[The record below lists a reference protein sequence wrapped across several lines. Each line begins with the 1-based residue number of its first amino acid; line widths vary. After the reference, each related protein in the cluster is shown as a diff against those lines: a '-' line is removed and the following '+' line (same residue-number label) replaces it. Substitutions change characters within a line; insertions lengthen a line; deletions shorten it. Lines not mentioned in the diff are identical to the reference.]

1 MTKQNSQ
8 VRVRRRFWHGLP
20 LDLWSFGAVMIA
32 AVVLA
37 PILSVIWIAFHPSEN
52 IWPHLI
58 SSVLPRYFGNTLIL
72 MVGVAAF
79 TAFFGTATAWLVAM
93 YRFPGQ
99 RWLDYALLFPLAIPA
114 YVGAYALV
122 DFLDYAGP
130 LQTAMRAAFG
140 WRDAREYWFPQVRA
154 HGPAIVVLGSAL
166 YPYVYLLARAAFRE
180 QSGCT
185 YEVAR
190 ALGAGPWAMFWRVGL
205 PLARPAIATGVALA
219 LMETVADYGTV
230 QHFGVQTLTTGVF
243 STWLTGNNAG
253 GAAQIA
259 GVILLVIFLL
269 LALERVFRR
278 NARFYRLSKATRP
291 IAPLPLPGMW
301 GWAAAAF
308 CVFPFALGFVLP
320 LLVMLGH
327 AIKRPDVWVA
337 PGLLPALGNT
347 VLVGGIAAALTVLA
361 ALFLVYGTRM
371 IGRDLARM
379 VLPATLLG
387 YAAPGA
393 VLALGLLVPL
403 AALDHWVADGME
415 WLTGNNAGG
424 AAQIAGVILLVIF
437 LLLALERVFRR
448 NARFYRLSKATR
460 PIAPLPL
467 SGMWGWAAAAFC
479 VFPFALGF
487 VLPLLVMLGHAIKRP
502 DVWVAPGLLPALG
515 NTVLV
520 GGIAAA
526 LTVLAALFLV
536 YGTRMIGRDLA
547 RMVLPATLLGYAAP
561 GAVLALGLLVPL
573 AALDH
578 WVADSMEWLTG
589 YDPGLLM
596 TGTSAAIVLAYF
608 VRFFGIA
615 QGALDAAFGRVSPS
629 LPMAARSLGRSAGG
643 ALRDVYL
650 PLMKG
655 SVATAL
661 LVVFVDCVKEL
672 PATLLLRPFNFN
684 TLSTRVFELASLEK
698 LGEAAPAALLVM
710 AVGLAA
716 VGLLARATR
725 PPKYTE

>member
-8 VRVRRRFWHGLP
+8 VHVPRRFWPGLR
-20 LDLWSFGAVMIA
+20 LDLWSFGAVAIA

-37 PILSVIWIAFHPSEN
+37 PILSVIWIAFHPGEN

-58 SSVLPRYFGNTLIL
+58 SSVLPRYFANTLIL
-72 MVGVAAF
+72 MVGVAVF
-79 TAFFGTATAWLVAM
+79 TAFFGAAAAWLVAM

-114 YVGAYALV
+114 YIGAYALV

-140 WRDAREYWFPQVRA
+140 WRDARDYWFPQVRA

-180 QSGCT
+180 QSGCS

-190 ALGAGPWAMFWRVGL
+190 ALGAGPWALFWRVGL

-259 GVILLVIFLL
+259 GVILALIFVL
-269 LALERVFRR
+269 LALERISRR

-291 IAPLPLPGMW
+291 IAPLPLSGVW
-301 GWAAAAF
+301 AWAATAF
-308 CVFPFALGFVLP
+308 CALPFAVGFVLP
-320 LLVMLGH
+320 VLVMLGH
-327 AIKRPDVWVA
+327 AVKRPDVWLA
-337 PGLLPALGNT
+337 PGLVPALGNT

-379 VLPATLLG
+379 VLPATLIG

-393 VLALGLLVPL
+393 VLALGLLLPL
-403 AALDHWVADGME
+403 AALDHRVAD
-415 WLTGNNAGG
+415 
-424 AAQIAGVILLVIF
+424 
-437 LLLALERVFRR
+437 
-448 NARFYRLSKATR
+448 
-460 PIAPLPL
+460 
-467 SGMWGWAAAAFC
+467 
-479 VFPFALGF
+479 
-487 VLPLLVMLGHAIKRP
+487 
-502 DVWVAPGLLPALG
+502 
-515 NTVLV
+515 
-520 GGIAAA
+520 
-526 LTVLAALFLV
+526 
-536 YGTRMIGRDLA
+536 
-547 RMVLPATLLGYAAP
+547 
-561 GAVLALGLLVPL
+561 AVL
-573 AALDH
+573 
-578 WVADSMEWLTG
+578 WMTG
-589 YDPGLLM
+589 HDPGLIM

-643 ALRDVYL
+643 ALRGVYL

-716 VGLLARATR
+716 VGLLARATHS
-725 PPKYTE
+725 PKNNE